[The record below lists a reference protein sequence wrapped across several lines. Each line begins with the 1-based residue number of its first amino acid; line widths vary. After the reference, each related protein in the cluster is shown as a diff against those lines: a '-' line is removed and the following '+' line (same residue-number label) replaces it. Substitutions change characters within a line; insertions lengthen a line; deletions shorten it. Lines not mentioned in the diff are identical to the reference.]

1 MSEADPALVNCTF
14 SPSTNSSWSDGMDTD
29 EYNRIVEV
37 TETTILPAF
46 VGFLCTTGLVGNI
59 LVLVTVLRSPKKTI
73 PDVYMCNLAAADLV
87 HVTVMPFLIHQWAR
101 GGHWVFGNT
110 LCTII
115 SSLDNCNQVACAII
129 MSAMSLDRYLALVH
143 PFRLMSLRT
152 RSKTIWVNL
161 CVWAVSV
168 VLALPAWI
176 HSEVIRFPDGLESC
190 SLNLGSRTALLR
202 YTIYQTVVAFFL
214 PLPLILLCYILILR
228 YTWSMYQRNNKAHQ
242 YNTSVP
248 RERVVRLTKT
258 VLVLVSVFLASVGP
272 YYVLQLVN
280 LSFRRPSL
288 AYHTCYYL
296 SVCLSYAAS
305 SVNPFIYI
313 MLSGHFRLRLCRRES
328 EKRST
333 QQTAGTAV
341 VAGTATATAMPPPQL
356 NGTRAAEAMPEQP
369 SQGDHSGANHQQ
381 RLAHSTHRPSF

>member
-1 MSEADPALVNCTF
+1 MGEADPAILNCTL
-14 SPSTNSSWSDGMDTD
+14 SPNSSWNDDVDSD
-29 EYNRIVEV
+29 EYSRIVEV

-46 VGFLCTTGLVGNI
+46 VGFLCSTGLVGNI

-73 PDVYMCNLAAADLV
+73 PDVYMCNLAGADLV

-152 RSKTIWVNL
+152 RSKTIWINL
-161 CVWAVSV
+161 CVWAVSG

-190 SLNLGSRTALLR
+190 SLNLGSRRALLR
-202 YTIYQTVVAFFL
+202 YTIYQTMVAFFL
-214 PLPLILLCYILILR
+214 PLPPILLCYILILR

-242 YNTSVP
+242 YNTSIP

-272 YYVLQLVN
+272 YHVLQLVN
-280 LSFRRPSL
+280 LSVRRPSL

-313 MLSGHFRLRLCRRES
+313 LLSGHFRLRLCLRTERRNTLNTAPAQPNGARAGAMS
-328 EKRST
+328 DQPPRKLST
-333 QQTAGTAV
+333 
-341 VAGTATATAMPPPQL
+341 
-356 NGTRAAEAMPEQP
+356 EQF
-369 SQGDHSGANHQQ
+369 
-381 RLAHSTHRPSF
+381 LAHSTIRSSF